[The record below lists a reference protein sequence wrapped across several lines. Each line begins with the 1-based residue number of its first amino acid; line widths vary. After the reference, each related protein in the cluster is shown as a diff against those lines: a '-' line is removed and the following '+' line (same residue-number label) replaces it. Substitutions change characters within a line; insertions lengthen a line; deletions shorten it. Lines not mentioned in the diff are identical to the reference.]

1 MTSSH
6 MAEHLSIAHGG
17 TATAEGWDDV
27 LARYAH
33 HVSAA
38 PDAPAV
44 EDGDLTWTYAE
55 LDALAGRTADALRGR
70 VRPGDLVAVCL
81 DRSAALAATA
91 VAVARLGAVY
101 LPLGPR
107 PGERRLAAVADG
119 LRVACL
125 IGAPEA
131 LPEGYAGAERLS
143 LPLPSEGANAPGEA
157 VAAFPAASPGAERPA
172 APDGTFYAVLT
183 SGSTGVPKAV
193 AVPGTALAAR
203 LRWYAA
209 RTAAR
214 PGDRHS
220 LLVGVSFD
228 PHVLE
233 LWAALTSGGALAVPP
248 DDVRWDPEVLTAW
261 WRRAGVAVAIL
272 PTPLAEIVLER
283 PWPDLPALRHLS
295 IGGDR
300 LRRRPGP
307 GVTAR
312 VDNAYGPAEAT
323 VVATAHDLASGGD
336 APGTPPPIGTPVDGT
351 VVCVTGPDGRVVP
364 RGEAGELRIGGA
376 GLASGYL
383 DEALTARRFVAPPP
397 GVTGTGRVYRTGD
410 RVRMRPDGVLEFLG
424 RLDDQVKVRGA
435 RIEPAEAEA
444 AFEDDPRVLRAVVAA
459 ETATGGDVRLIA
471 FVRLAP
477 EAGALPA
484 AELLDA
490 VRGRLPEQA
499 VPSALRYVEAFPLD
513 ANGKVDRAAL
523 LAGASTARAAA
534 GDDAGTDTE
543 RLVVELCRELLGRPE
558 TGPGDNFLASGGDS
572 LTAARLLTAL
582 EERFGVRLRAPQLL
596 RQRDL
601 SGVAAL
607 VDARREVTPGAAGA
621 ADRRGTATSA
631 AATAATRDGKGAHPR
646 PAEPRQGLGPAGT
659 TDPEGSTALPAATA
673 DTRDGKGPD
682 TRPVEPGQGLGPAE
696 PVLFSAATADD
707 HHGEGPAECP
717 AASATPVGPDPTGP
731 GGVLGRVLAHAAAE
745 PSALAVTDGELTLTY
760 GELTAAARRL
770 AGALRARGVG
780 RGTSVGL
787 LLPHSVGIVVA
798 KLAVWWA
805 GGHYVPLDAAYPRAR
820 TEAMLAGAGV
830 CLVVGEKD
838 LLEAA
843 GIPAVR
849 TLALTA
855 GGLAGC
861 YGTDAADDNDLP
873 EPPAYDPGATA
884 YVMYTSGS
892 TGRPKGVAI
901 THRGVAGLTCDPDF
915 LTVTGRDRVLFHSAL
930 TFDGSPF
937 ELWAA
942 LANGA
947 AAAVPTAGRQ
957 SLEGLARDA
966 ERLGATVA
974 FLTTALF
981 HHLAARRSPLF
992 SVLRSVIV
1000 GGEALSARHA
1010 RAVLRA
1016 HPWLELV
1023 NGYGPTETTSFA
1035 TAHRVRDADCDAPPP
1050 IGRPVAGATAHVMDD
1065 HGREAAPGERGEL
1078 WVGGPRLAAGYLGQ
1092 EALTAERFV
1101 EHPTAGRLYRTGDVV
1116 SARPDGTLE
1125 FHGRVDDQVKVRGFR
1140 IEPGEI
1146 EHALRD
1152 HPRVADAAVTVVR
1165 AGEDDARLVAFVVP
1179 DGEGQPAVAALR
1191 DHLAGRL
1198 PAHLLPNAW
1207 SVVDALP
1214 LTRTGKVDRR
1224 ALAARPLPG
1233 LPQPGNASGPVRP
1246 ELTPLQRAVAD
1257 AWARALECEVDD
1269 PDADFLALGGHSL
1282 LALGVVD
1289 DLREDLGVELTLAA
1303 FFAAPT
1309 VAGQAALVE
1318 EALTETYGKEP
1329 DGTEQDGERTG
1340 AAL

>member
-1 MTSSH
+1 MTSSSVTTP
-6 MAEHLSIAHGG
+6 AAGPSTGLSTALSTALSVAHGG
-17 TATAEGWDDV
+17 TATAHGWDDV
-27 LARYAH
+27 LARYALQ
-33 HVSAA
+33 VSRD

-44 EDGDLTWTYAE
+44 EDGELTWTYAE
-55 LDALAGRTADALRGR
+55 LDALAELTADALRDR
-70 VRPGDLVAVCL
+70 VRPGDLVGVCL
-81 DRSAALAATA
+81 DRSVALVATA
-91 VAVARLGAVY
+91 VALARLGAVY

-119 LRVACL
+119 LRVTCL
-125 IGAPEA
+125 IGAPGA
-131 LPEGYAGAERLS
+131 LPAAYDGAGRLA
-143 LPLPSEGANAPGEA
+143 LPLPAAGANAHGEP
-157 VAAFPAASPGAERPA
+157 VAAFPAARADADRPA
-172 APDGTFYAVLT
+172 VPGGTFYAVLT
-183 SGSTGVPKAV
+183 SGSTGTPKAV
-193 AVPGTALAAR
+193 AVTSAALAAR

-209 RTAAR
+209 RTGAR
-214 PGDRHS
+214 TGDRHS
-220 LLVGVSFD
+220 LLIGVSFD
-228 PHVLE
+228 PHVME
-233 LWAALTSGGALAVPP
+233 LWAALTSGAALTVPP
-248 DDVRWDPEVLTAW
+248 DDVRWDPDALTAW
-261 WRRAGVAVAIL
+261 WRRAGVTVAIL

-307 GVTAR
+307 DVTAR

-323 VVATAHDLASGGD
+323 VVATAHALETGGD
-336 APGTPPPIGTPVDGT
+336 SPGTPPPIGTPLDGT
-351 VVCVTGPDGRVVP
+351 VVCVTDPAGHVVP

-376 GLASGYL
+376 GLATGYL
-383 DEALTARRFVAPPP
+383 DEALTTRRFVAPPP
-397 GVTGTGRVYRTGD
+397 EVTGTDRVYRTGD

-435 RIEPAEAEA
+435 RIEPAETEA

-459 ETATGGDVRLIA
+459 EPSPAGDVRLIA

-477 EAGALPA
+477 GAGAPPA
-484 AELLDA
+484 AELLEA
-490 VRGRLPEQA
+490 VRDRLPEQA

-523 LAGASTARAAA
+523 LAGTAPAAAAPAAAPAAA
-534 GDDAGTDTE
+534 GDAVTGTDTE
-543 RLVVELCRELLGRPE
+543 RIVVELCRGVLNRPE

-572 LTAARLLTAL
+572 LTAARLLTGL

-596 RQRDL
+596 RQPDL
-601 SGVAAL
+601 RSLAAL
-607 VDARREVTPGAAGA
+607 VDSRRERT
-621 ADRRGTATSA
+621 TATA
-631 AATAATRDGKGAHPR
+631 N
-646 PAEPRQGLGPAGT
+646 PAPDAVPGHSTDAPAGLASPAPG
-659 TDPEGSTALPAATA
+659 DALPA
-673 DTRDGKGPD
+673 
-682 TRPVEPGQGLGPAE
+682 V
-696 PVLFSAATADD
+696 
-707 HHGEGPAECP
+707 
-717 AASATPVGPDPTGP
+717 P
-731 GGVLGRVLAHAAAE
+731 GGVLGRVLAHAAAD
-745 PSALAVTDGELTLTY
+745 PASLAVTDGELTLTY

-780 RGTSVGL
+780 QGTAVGL
-787 LLPHSVGIVVA
+787 LLPHSVGVVVA

-805 GGHYVPLDAAYPRAR
+805 GGHYVPLDAAYPRPR
-820 TEAMLAGAGV
+820 TEAMLADAGV
-830 CLVVGEKD
+830 SLVVGEKD

-843 GIPAVR
+843 GVPAVR
-849 TLALTA
+849 ALVLTA
-855 GGLAGC
+855 GGLAGSC
-861 YGTDAADDNDLP
+861 AAEHSEDDLP

-901 THRGVAGLTCDPDF
+901 THRGVADLTADPDY
-915 LTVTGRDRVLFHSAL
+915 LTVGRRDRVLLHAAL

-937 ELWAA
+937 ETWVA

-947 AAAVPTAGRQ
+947 AVAVSTAGRQ
-957 SLEGLARDA
+957 SLEGLVRDV
-966 ERLGATVA
+966 ERLGVTVA

-981 HHLAARRSPLF
+981 HHLAARRSPVF
-992 SVLRSVIV
+992 AVLRSVIV

-1010 RAVLRA
+1010 RSVLRA

-1050 IGRPVAGATAHVMDD
+1050 IGRPLAGATVHVLDERGD
-1065 HGREAAPGERGEL
+1065 AVPAGTRGEL

-1092 EALTAERFV
+1092 PALTAERFV
-1101 EHPTAGRLYRTGDVV
+1101 EHPSAGRVYRTGDVV
-1116 SARPDGTLE
+1116 SARPDGTLD

-1165 AGEDDARLVAFVVP
+1165 PGADDARLVAFVVP

-1207 SVVDALP
+1207 SVVGALP
-1214 LTRTGKVDRR
+1214 LTSNGKVDRR
-1224 ALAARPLPG
+1224 ALAGRPLPG
-1233 LPQPGNASGPVRP
+1233 LSPAAGEEGPAPVRQ
-1246 ELTPLQRAVAD
+1246 ELTPVQQAVAD
-1257 AWARALECEVDD
+1257 AWGRALECEVGT

-1303 FFAAPT
+1303 FFSAPT
-1309 VAGQAALVE
+1309 VAGQAALIE
-1318 EALTETYGKEP
+1318 EALVEMY
-1329 DGTEQDGERTG
+1329 GTEPETEENG
-1340 AAL
+1340 AAR

>member
-1 MTSSH
+1 MTSSSV
-6 MAEHLSIAHGG
+6 AASSVAADLSIAYGG
-17 TATAEGWDDV
+17 TATADGWDDV

-33 HVSAA
+33 HVSAS

-44 EDGDLTWTYAE
+44 EDGELAWTYAE
-55 LDALAGRTADALRGR
+55 LDALAGRTADALRDR

-81 DRSAALAATA
+81 DRSAALVATA

-125 IGAPEA
+125 IGAPDA
-131 LPEGYAGAERLS
+131 LPEAYAGAERLP
-143 LPLPSEGANAPGEA
+143 LPLPAEGANARGGA
-157 VAAFPAASPGAERPA
+157 VAAFPAAAPGAGRPA
-172 APDGTFYAVLT
+172 VPGGTFYAVLT

-233 LWAALTSGGALAVPP
+233 LWAALTSGAALAVPP

-261 WRRAGVAVAIL
+261 WRRAGVSVAIL

-307 GVTAR
+307 DVTAR
-312 VDNAYGPAEAT
+312 VDNAYGPAEAA
-323 VVATAHDLASGGD
+323 VVATAHGLTGSGGD
-336 APGTPPPIGTPVDGT
+336 APGTPPPIGTPADGT
-351 VVCVTGPDGRVVP
+351 VVCVTGPGGHVVP
-364 RGEAGELRIGGA
+364 RGEPGELRIGGA
-376 GLASGYL
+376 GLATGYL

-397 GVTGTGRVYRTGD
+397 ELTGSTGRVYRTGD
-410 RVRMRPDGVLEFLG
+410 RVRMRTDGVLEFLG
-424 RLDDQVKVRGA
+424 RLDGQVKVRGA
-435 RIEPAEAEA
+435 RIEPAETEA

-459 ETATGGDVRLIA
+459 ESTAGGDVRLIA

-477 EAGALPA
+477 DAGAVPA
-484 AELLDA
+484 AELLEA

-499 VPSALRYVEAFPLD
+499 VPSALRYVETFPLD
-513 ANGKVDRAAL
+513 ANGKVDRAGL
-523 LAGASTARAAA
+523 LAASASSAGAGADAGAAA
-534 GDDAGTDTE
+534 ASGAGTGAGTDTDTV
-543 RLVVELCRELLGRPE
+543 RIVVELCRGLLGRPE

-596 RQRDL
+596 RQPDL
-601 SGVAAL
+601 RGLAAL
-607 VDARREVTPGAAGA
+607 VDSRREDG
-621 ADRRGTATSA
+621 A
-631 AATAATRDGKGAHPR
+631 AATAGAP
-646 PAEPRQGLGPAGT
+646 
-659 TDPEGSTALPAATA
+659 
-673 DTRDGKGPD
+673 K
-682 TRPVEPGQGLGPAE
+682 
-696 PVLFSAATADD
+696 
-707 HHGEGPAECP
+707 
-717 AASATPVGPDPTGP
+717 AASAADHTAVPAAP
-731 GGVLGRVLAHAAAE
+731 GGVLGRILAHAAAD

-760 GELTAAARRL
+760 GELAAAARRL
-770 AGALRARGVG
+770 AGALQARGVG
-780 RGTSVGL
+780 IGTPVGL
-787 LLPHSVGIVVA
+787 LLPHSVGVVVA
-798 KLAVWWA
+798 KAAVWWA
-805 GGHYVPLDAAYPRAR
+805 GGHYVPLDAAYPRTR
-820 TEAMLAGAGV
+820 TEAMLADAGV
-830 CLVVGEKD
+830 SLVVGEKD

-861 YGTDAADDNDLP
+861 CGPDTAEGDLP

-901 THRGVAGLTCDPDF
+901 THRGIAGLTADPDF
-915 LTVTGRDRVLFHSAL
+915 LTVTPRDRVLFHSAL

-937 ELWAA
+937 ELWVA

-947 AAAVPTAGRQ
+947 AAAVSTGGRQ
-957 SLEGLARDA
+957 SLESLARDV

-981 HHLAARRSPLF
+981 HHLAARRSQVF

-1035 TAHRVRDADCDAPPP
+1035 TAHRVRDDADCDAPPP
-1050 IGRPVAGATAHVMDD
+1050 IGRPLAGATAHVLDE
-1065 HGREAAPGERGEL
+1065 HGQAVPAGTRGEL

-1101 EHPTAGRLYRTGDVV
+1101 AHPSAGRLYRTGDVV
-1116 SARPDGTLE
+1116 SARPDGTLD

-1207 SVVDALP
+1207 SVVGALP
-1214 LTRTGKVDRR
+1214 LTGNGKVDRR
-1224 ALAARPLPG
+1224 ALAARPVPG
-1233 LPQPGNASGPVRP
+1233 PPRSAGAPGPVRR

-1257 AWARALECEVDD
+1257 AWGRALECEVGD

-1318 EALTETYGKEP
+1318 EALAEAYGGETCGAEP
-1329 DGTEQDGERTG
+1329 DTERIGAGE
-1340 AAL
+1340 